1 VRPFSDIGGHVAVCS
16 ILVVATLAA
25 GAPDVHA
32 FQRRYGTGPQARQ
45 SAGITVTVPDFSPQG
60 ASCAVDEPQGGCE
73 QFLDFTF
80 DHPILG
86 LFYSRPGIQLF
97 IGRGQQG
104 GNGDVGDL
112 ELLDT
117 SINVYGAARP
127 FSGDRERPLRFVLP
141 YGLHSAYRRISAGGG
156 SVSTDQFEATV
167 IAIGAGAGLMKVEGR
182 TQFNARVMPHFG
194 LASQSLGF
202 GNGTTTLVDADAEI
216 TFGPLKGRIGISIG
230 YAFRWQKWNMS
241 GDFVAKRK
249 FEGLQHGLRLGV
261 FW

>member
-1 VRPFSDIGGHVAVCS
+1 VTLSSYIGRHVVGC
-16 ILVVATLAA
+16 ILVAAALTAAATDA
-25 GAPDVHA
+25 HA
-32 FQRRYGTGPQARQ
+32 FQRRYGAGAQTRQ
-45 SAGITVTVPDFSPQG
+45 SAGLTVTMPDFGPQG
-60 ASCAVDEPQGGCE
+60 ASCAVEDPQGGCE
-73 QFLDFTF
+73 QFFDFTF

-104 GNGDVGDL
+104 GNGEVGDF

-127 FSGDRERPLRFVLP
+127 FSGERERPLQFVLP
-141 YGLHSAYRRISAGGG
+141 YGLHSGYRRISAGGR

-202 GNGTTTLVDADAEI
+202 GNGTTSLVDADAEV
-216 TFGPLKGRIGISIG
+216 TFGPVKGRFGISIG

-241 GDFVAKRK
+241 GDFVARRK
-249 FEGLQHGLRLGV
+249 FEGSQHGLRLGV